1 MRSGRSVPRNRSC
14 WPAMGWKSAAG
25 DSSVNSTRK
34 NSRCWKMCKWIFN
47 KPWTFLAAWCLMTT
61 AAADV
66 SGGSSTAAASTNQPA
81 SNTTITASKMTVR
94 NQENKAIFE
103 GTVTLTKGRLI
114 VHSDVMVVF
123 FKPTDGSGDKPDDS
137 KVAKDTERA
146 GRSGDQLPI
155 MSNRSVSM
163 IEATGRVL
171 IEKEDGRA
179 TCQKAVYHGDDAK
192 IVLTGTPVAWQKGT
206 RVTGKKIT
214 MFLAEDRSIVEGGSS
229 VSIEQGGS

>member
-1 MRSGRSVPRNRSC
+1 MY
-14 WPAMGWKSAAG
+14 
-25 DSSVNSTRK
+25 
-34 NSRCWKMCKWIFN
+34 KWISN
-47 KPWTFLAAWCLMTT
+47 KPWVTAVFAGWCVLT
-61 AAADV
+61 AGTADV
-66 SGGSSTAAASTNQPA
+66 SGGTSTAAASTNQA
-81 SNTTITASKMTVR
+81 SPSTTITASKMTVR

-103 GTVTLTKGRLI
+103 GTVTLTKGTLV

-123 FKPTDGSGDKPDDS
+123 FKSGESAVDKTDDTK
-137 KVAKDTERA
+137 AKESERG
-146 GRSGDQLPI
+146 GRSPEQLPI

-179 TCQKAVYHGDDAK
+179 TCQKAVYHGDEEK

-229 VSIEQGGS
+229 VMIQQGGS